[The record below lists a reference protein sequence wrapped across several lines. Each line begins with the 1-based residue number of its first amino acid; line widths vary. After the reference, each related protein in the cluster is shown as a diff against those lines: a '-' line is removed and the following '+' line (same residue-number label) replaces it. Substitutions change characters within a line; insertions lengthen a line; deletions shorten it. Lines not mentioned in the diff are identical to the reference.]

1 MQPLY
6 IPASNETP
14 EIHFDYASHQL
25 AIRGES
31 YPENAMSFYAPVR
44 ASLESYLTALP
55 AGTAIRVEIGLRY
68 FNSASTK
75 LIRALVGMLNG
86 AAAAGRKVS
95 LYWHHDAEDDMMIEF
110 GQDLSE
116 EHNAIEFRAVAQA
129 EACTA

>member
-1 MQPLY
+1 MQALY

-14 EIHFDYASHQL
+14 EIHFDYASHKL

-44 ASLESYLTALP
+44 ASLQSYLEAAHGGAP
-55 AGTAIRVEIGLRY
+55 IRVEIALRY

-75 LIRALVGMLNG
+75 LIRALVAMLN
-86 AAAAGRKVS
+86 ATAVAGRKVV
-95 LYWHHDAEDDMMIEF
+95 LDWHHDAEDDMMIEF

-129 EACTA
+129 EACAA